1 MLGLRI
7 FHLVNKIPVNKDLVP
22 VRITLA
28 NRAHEEQ
35 MRTVTIGQNVKGF
48 NDFLLSSTMGDLNS
62 TYI

>member
-48 NDFLLSSTMGDLNS
+48 NDFLLSSNMGDLNS
-62 TYI
+62 TCI